1 MQIEEYIVNILRNEM
16 GIPQSNIWIQ
26 SQNRKIPP
34 ESEELYCIVGVRF
47 FDPISVKSRW
57 IPETAQEEQVFYGRA
72 DVQIDLLSR
81 SNEARIRRSEIL
93 MALNSF
99 YSKNFQDEKCFRI
112 FKIPTSFIN
121 TSDLQG
127 GSDINRFTLIIPTM
141 ISEKKI
147 VGFDYYDKFRMSVQ
161 DEKSIIANINEQ
173 NYTFTI
179 KPVPED
185 ATVTINGVEQK
196 SIYTYGDVNWK
207 VEKPD
212 YKSEEGNLFL
222 TKDTVY
228 NVTLQPMAT
237 LTVLPDPEDAIV
249 KINNIEQTS
258 ITVPV
263 GTVVKV
269 EVSKSGYETKIENIV
284 VDEDKS
290 VNITLEKISIKV
302 TVSVATDPIDA
313 IVTMNGTVG
322 NIQTFDYGTEVVV
335 TASKEGYLDSSINL
349 GVVTHDIST
358 NITLTLDSFT
368 YTIVPTPSDAIVT
381 INDEQRTHITGP
393 SSTEIRWKVEKDGY
407 IAQEGT
413 DKIGT
418 EDRSINIVLENVKVT
433 FTIIPTPSDA
443 EVKLNN
449 IVQSS
454 IEVNYGDTV
463 AWEVSKDG
471 YTPQSGITSPL
482 LTNTELPITLAE
494 IIPVF
499 TFTINPNPSEA
510 VVTINEEQTRSVTV
524 EEGTKII
531 WSVTMDNYTPQ
542 NGELVVTQDTTLD
555 ITLEEIPEYKYV
567 WTGDAA
573 ADGVTFEAY
582 NNLGEDVLNI
592 DNIGTYIYK
601 TTLEELNIIYK
612 NGENKPT
619 SLDSLELLYRE
630 DFPCKIYV
638 NFKDKITLKTVKLCL
653 ALGASVS
660 NKYLGLYNSET
671 DEYIGS
677 FLSGTSDA
685 IKEITF
691 GNNANK
697 EINGFYV
704 IWNNKTQ
711 SITVSSLYIE
721 AEN

>member
-173 NYTFTI
+173 NYTFTV

-228 NVTLQPMAT
+228 NVTLQQMT
-237 LTVLPDPEDAIV
+237 TLTVLTVLPDPEDAIV

-263 GTVVKV
+263 GTIVKV

-290 VNITLEKISIKV
+290 VNITLEKI
-302 TVSVATDPIDA
+302 
-313 IVTMNGTVG
+313 
-322 NIQTFDYGTEVVV
+322 
-335 TASKEGYLDSSINL
+335 
-349 GVVTHDIST
+349 
-358 NITLTLDSFT
+358 
-368 YTIVPTPSDAIVT
+368 
-381 INDEQRTHITGP
+381 
-393 SSTEIRWKVEKDGY
+393 
-407 IAQEGT
+407 
-413 DKIGT
+413 
-418 EDRSINIVLENVKVT
+418 
-433 FTIIPTPSDA
+433 
-443 EVKLNN
+443 
-449 IVQSS
+449 
-454 IEVNYGDTV
+454 
-463 AWEVSKDG
+463 
-471 YTPQSGITSPL
+471 
-482 LTNTELPITLAE
+482 
-494 IIPVF
+494 
-499 TFTINPNPSEA
+499 
-510 VVTINEEQTRSVTV
+510 
-524 EEGTKII
+524 
-531 WSVTMDNYTPQ
+531 
-542 NGELVVTQDTTLD
+542 
-555 ITLEEIPEYKYV
+555 PEYKYV

-573 ADGVTFEAY
+573 ADGVTFKAY
-582 NNLGEDVLNI
+582 SGAGVDVTNKNNTSVSYGETNLSVLN
-592 DNIGTYIYK
+592 DLYSDS
-601 TTLEELNIIYK
+601 
-612 NGENKPT
+612 PT
-619 SLDSLELLYRE
+619 KDLQLANVSHYTAK
-630 DFPCKIYV
+630 FYV
-638 NFKDKITLKTVKLCL
+638 NFQDKITLKTIQMKVKAPTNATDKRLYIYN
-653 ALGASVS
+653 ADTNERIGNILGA
-660 NKYLGLYNSET
+660 
-671 DEYIGS
+671 
-677 FLSGTSDA
+677 TSKALRTINWDA
-685 IKEITF
+685 
-691 GNNANK
+691 NANK
-697 EINGFYV
+697 ELSGFYV
-704 IWNNKTQ
+704 QRNDTTYI
-711 SITVSSLYIE
+711 IEVYSLYIE
-721 AEN
+721 AE

>member
-185 ATVTINGVEQK
+185 AIVTINGVEQK

-228 NVTLQPMAT
+228 NVTLQQMAT

-284 VDEDKS
+284 VDEDK
-290 VNITLEKISIKV
+290 
-302 TVSVATDPIDA
+302 
-313 IVTMNGTVG
+313 
-322 NIQTFDYGTEVVV
+322 
-335 TASKEGYLDSSINL
+335 
-349 GVVTHDIST
+349 
-358 NITLTLDSFT
+358 
-368 YTIVPTPSDAIVT
+368 
-381 INDEQRTHITGP
+381 
-393 SSTEIRWKVEKDGY
+393 
-407 IAQEGT
+407 
-413 DKIGT
+413 
-418 EDRSINIVLENVKVT
+418 SINIVLENVKVT

-482 LTNTELPITLAE
+482 LTNTELPINLAE

-499 TFTINPNPSEA
+499 TFTINPTPSEA
-510 VVTINEEQTRSVTV
+510 IVTINEEQTRSVTV

-555 ITLEEIPEYKYV
+555 ITLEKISKYKYV

-582 NNLGEDVLNI
+582 NSLGEDVLNL
-592 DNIGTYIYK
+592 DNYSTCHSETNLEILNVLYSWGENNP
-601 TTLEELNIIYK
+601 TTTAWLNLYK
-612 NGENKPT
+612 NPMATYK
-619 SLDSLELLYRE
+619 
-630 DFPCKIYV
+630 FCVK
-638 NFKDKITLKTVKLCL
+638 FKDKIILKTIKLRL
-653 ALGASVS
+653 SLDASVP
-660 NKYLGLYNSET
+660 NKYIGLFSET
-671 DEYIGS
+671 DEYLGS
-677 FLSGTSDA
+677 ILSGTSEA
-685 IKEITF
+685 VKEIRF
-691 GNNANK
+691 ADNANK

-704 IWNNKTQ
+704 IWNNETQ
-711 SITVSSLYIE
+711 DIKVTAIYIE

>member
-228 NVTLQPMAT
+228 NVTLQQMAT

-381 INDEQRTHITGP
+381 INDEQRTSITGS

-482 LTNTELPITLAE
+482 LTNTELPITLAK

-499 TFTINPNPSEA
+499 TFTINPTPSEA
-510 VVTINEEQTRSVTV
+510 IVTINEEQTRSVTV
-524 EEGTKII
+524 EEGTRII
-531 WSVTMDNYTPQ
+531 WSVTMDNFTPQ

-582 NNLGEDVLNI
+582 NSEGKDVLNE
-592 DNIGTYIYK
+592 DNTGTYLYK
-601 TTLEELNIIYK
+601 TNLETLNKMYSV
-612 NGENKPT
+612 GDNKPT
-619 SLDSLELLYRE
+619 DFIDLDMLNRE
-630 DFPCKIYV
+630 DYTHKFYV
-638 NFKDKITLKTVKLCL
+638 KFKDKITLKTVKLCL
-653 ALGASVS
+653 ATSSGTP
-660 NKYLGLYNSET
+660 NKYIGLYNSET
-671 DEYIGS
+671 DESIGS

-685 IKEITF
+685 VKEITF
-691 GNNANK
+691 QDGVNK
-697 EINGFYV
+697 EVNGFY
-704 IWNNKTQ
+704 IMWNNSSYTM
-711 SITVSSLYIE
+711 TVSSIYIE

>member
-228 NVTLQPMAT
+228 NVTLQQMAT

-290 VNITLEKISIKV
+290 VNITLEKISI
-302 TVSVATDPIDA
+302 
-313 IVTMNGTVG
+313 N
-322 NIQTFDYGTEVVV
+322 Y
-335 TASKEGYLDSSINL
+335 
-349 GVVTHDIST
+349 
-358 NITLTLDSFT
+358 SF
-368 YTIVPTPSDAIVT
+368 S
-381 INDEQRTHITGP
+381 R
-393 SSTEIRWKVEKDGY
+393 
-407 IAQEGT
+407 
-413 DKIGT
+413 
-418 EDRSINIVLENVKVT
+418 DRS
-433 FTIIPTPSDA
+433 
-443 EVKLNN
+443 
-449 IVQSS
+449 
-454 IEVNYGDTV
+454 Y
-463 AWEVSKDG
+463 
-471 YTPQSGITSPL
+471 
-482 LTNTELPITLAE
+482 
-494 IIPVF
+494 
-499 TFTINPNPSEA
+499 
-510 VVTINEEQTRSVTV
+510 
-524 EEGTKII
+524 
-531 WSVTMDNYTPQ
+531 
-542 NGELVVTQDTTLD
+542 
-555 ITLEEIPEYKYV
+555 
-567 WTGDAA
+567 
-573 ADGVTFEAY
+573 
-582 NNLGEDVLNI
+582 
-592 DNIGTYIYK
+592 
-601 TTLEELNIIYK
+601 
-612 NGENKPT
+612 
-619 SLDSLELLYRE
+619 
-630 DFPCKIYV
+630 
-638 NFKDKITLKTVKLCL
+638 
-653 ALGASVS
+653 
-660 NKYLGLYNSET
+660 
-671 DEYIGS
+671 
-677 FLSGTSDA
+677 
-685 IKEITF
+685 
-691 GNNANK
+691 
-697 EINGFYV
+697 
-704 IWNNKTQ
+704 
-711 SITVSSLYIE
+711 
-721 AEN
+721 

>member
-228 NVTLQPMAT
+228 NVTLQQMAT

-284 VDEDKS
+284 VD
-290 VNITLEKISIKV
+290 
-302 TVSVATDPIDA
+302 
-313 IVTMNGTVG
+313 
-322 NIQTFDYGTEVVV
+322 
-335 TASKEGYLDSSINL
+335 
-349 GVVTHDIST
+349 
-358 NITLTLDSFT
+358 
-368 YTIVPTPSDAIVT
+368 
-381 INDEQRTHITGP
+381 
-393 SSTEIRWKVEKDGY
+393 
-407 IAQEGT
+407 
-413 DKIGT
+413 

-482 LTNTELPITLAE
+482 LTNTELPINLAE

-499 TFTINPNPSEA
+499 TFTINPTPSEA
-510 VVTINEEQTRSVTV
+510 IVTINEEQTRSVTV

-555 ITLEEIPEYKYV
+555 ITLEEISKYKYV

-582 NNLGEDVLNI
+582 NSLGEDVLNL
-592 DNIGTYIYK
+592 DNYSTYVYETNLETLNNIYS
-601 TTLEELNIIYK
+601 

-619 SLDSLELLYRE
+619 TGSSLDMVNESERT
-630 DFPCKIYV
+630 CKFCV
-638 NFKDKITLKTVKLCL
+638 KFKDKIILKTVKLCL
-653 ALGASVS
+653 SIHPNVS
-660 NKYLGLYNSET
+660 NKYIGLYNLET

-677 FLSGTSDA
+677 FLSGTSEA

-691 GNNANK
+691 ANNANK

-711 SITVSSLYIE
+711 AIEVSSLYIE

>member
-228 NVTLQPMAT
+228 NVTLQQMAT

-381 INDEQRTHITGP
+381 INDERRTSITGS

-463 AWEVSKDG
+463 VWEVSKDG

-555 ITLEEIPEYKYV
+555 IILEEIPEYKYV

-582 NNLGEDVLNI
+582 NSEGKDVLNE
-592 DNIGTYIYK
+592 DNTSTYLYK
-601 TTLEELNIIYK
+601 TNLETLNKMYSV
-612 NGENKPT
+612 GDNKPT
-619 SLDSLELLYRE
+619 DFIDLEMLNRE
-630 DFPCKIYV
+630 DYTHKFYV
-638 NFKDKITLKTVKLCL
+638 KFKDKITLKTVKLCL
-653 ALGASVS
+653 ATSSGTP
-660 NKYLGLYNSET
+660 NKYIGLYNSET
-671 DEYIGS
+671 DESIGS

-685 IKEITF
+685 VKEITF
-691 GNNANK
+691 RDGVNK
-697 EINGFYV
+697 EVNGFY
-704 IWNNKTQ
+704 IMWNNSSYTM
-711 SITVSSLYIE
+711 TVSSIYIE

>member
-228 NVTLQPMAT
+228 NVTLQQMAT

-381 INDEQRTHITGP
+381 INDEQRTSITGS

-407 IAQEGT
+407 ITQEGT

-499 TFTINPNPSEA
+499 TFTINPTPSEA
-510 VVTINEEQTRSVTV
+510 IVTINEEQTRSVTV

-567 WTGDAA
+567 WMGDAA
-573 ADGVTFEAY
+573 ADGVTFKAY
-582 NNLGEDVLNI
+582 SGAGVDVTNETNTSVSYGETNLSVLN
-592 DNIGTYIYK
+592 DLYSDSPT
-601 TTLEELNIIYK
+601 
-612 NGENKPT
+612 ENLQLVNAFNYTAK
-619 SLDSLELLYRE
+619 
-630 DFPCKIYV
+630 FYV
-638 NFKDKITLKTVKLCL
+638 NFQDKITLKTIQMKVKAPTNATDKRLWI
-653 ALGASVS
+653 
-660 NKYLGLYNSET
+660 YNADT
-671 DEYIGS
+671 DERIGS
-677 FLSGTSDA
+677 IQGTTSKALHTIMWDA
-685 IKEITF
+685 A
-691 GNNANK
+691 ANK
-697 EINGFYV
+697 ELSGFYV
-704 IWNNKTQ
+704 QRNDTSYI
-711 SITVSSLYIE
+711 IEIYSLYIE
-721 AEN
+721 AE